1 MDNEKIKELAEKAI
15 KEGKPYDFV
24 KDEEGKH
31 KGLLQ
36 QMTCS
41 CEDADE
47 QCNTLNDTDVMCEV
61 SLRTSKGIIRMRAT
75 VPGEKTPVSPYKM
88 LSIMAG
94 TLEQHI
100 STEAQN
106 ARAFKAGYDAGKKAA
121 AAPTVSENGEEA

>member
-15 KEGKPYDFV
+15 KEDKPYDFM
-24 KDEEGKH
+24 KNADGKNEGMIQK
-31 KGLLQ
+31 
-36 QMTCS
+36 MTCMIG
-41 CEDADE
+41 DPDE